1 MKRLLMFVGVAVIA
15 AAMYVAASPASQ
27 QGGFASQ
34 KEVTALKKQVAGLS
48 KSLKSTKK
56 EADAV
61 AGFLS
66 DCFLSQNAG
75 VWGVSQ
81 FGDGQNGTF
90 GYYYTDNGTDYQNIT
105 ALDFDGGTT
114 PDAYFQ
120 AVDPACV
127 STALKHQLKPDNAH
141 QPLFSERKH

>member
-27 QGGFASQ
+27 QSSGPTAKQFS
-34 KEVTALKKQVAGLS
+34 ALKKQVASLS

-81 FGDGQNGTF
+81 FGDPAGSF
-90 GYYYTDNGTDYQNIT
+90 GYSYTDNGTTYQNIT

-114 PDAYFQ
+114 PQAFFQ

-127 STALKHQLKPDNAH
+127 STALKHQLKPGS
-141 QPLFSERKH
+141 FERKHN

>member
-1 MKRLLMFVGVAVIA
+1 MKRLLMFVGVAVVA

-27 QGGFASQ
+27 QGSFASQ
-34 KEVTALKKQVAGLS
+34 KEVTALKKQVASLS

-56 EADAV
+56 ETGAI

-81 FGDGQNGTF
+81 YGDGQNNTF
-90 GYYYTDNGTDYQNIT
+90 GYWYTDDGNTYENIT
-105 ALDFDGGTT
+105 ALDLDGTNT
-114 PDAYFQ
+114 PMAFFQ
-120 AVDPACV
+120 AVDPTCV
-127 STALKHQLKPDNAH
+127 NTALRHQLKPDMAH
-141 QPLFSERKH
+141 SPLSMARNR

>member
-1 MKRLLMFVGVAVIA
+1 MKRLWMFVGVAVIA

-27 QGGFASQ
+27 QSSGPTAKQFA
-34 KEVTALKKQVAGLS
+34 ALKKQVASLS

-56 EADAV
+56 QSNAV
-61 AGFLS
+61 AGFLA

-75 VWGVSQ
+75 VWAVSQ
-81 FGDGQNGTF
+81 FGDGQNNTF
-90 GYYYTDNGTDYQNIT
+90 GYWYTDNGTDYVNIT
-105 ALDFDGGTT
+105 ALDFDGGAT

-127 STALKHQLKPDNAH
+127 SGALKHQLKPGA
-141 QPLFSERKH
+141 FERKHS